1 MDYYDDFT
9 LNFSN
14 PLCSSTPNFLHSS
27 FLRSST
33 PNFLSSNPLHDLIS
47 YQSFDLS
54 YIVHNS
60 SVSNVDDNSN
70 VSQENRFL
78 TYVEDSVNHLT
89 FSVSHSRL
97 NKTNSRAYVDP
108 CSPSPISTV
117 SHSNVSQT
125 NRCWN
130 VSHRVLLNVSNSND
144 TSIQN
149 PISTETRVNP
159 YVHRPYCSC
168 EICLHSIR
176 LNADPSNINCHEIIG
191 FSFVHDTA
199 KQILSNQIQKH
210 YRRLTY
216 VTSQTHVRSS
226 EPQTMTT
233 VWNSHLLLGQ
243 PNTIIVCKKPVKFS
257 YIPCPYN
264 FAPSSM
270 NEFQTNPSPFDVLP
284 HTPSCKCSFT
294 CKHSLRPTD
303 LPNVP

>member
-1 MDYYDDFT
+1 MWFALLGVRLAFNTQNLTNWIYNQVIIITHLLLTQLYQILIVFLSYSDIDTEFQVSTSDETVDYYDDFT

-60 SVSNVDDNSN
+60 SVSNVDDNSKI
-70 VSQENRFL
+70 SQENRFL

-125 NRCWN
+125 NRSWN

-149 PISTETRVNP
+149 PISTETRKSL
-159 YVHRPYCSC
+159 Y
-168 EICLHSIR
+168 
-176 LNADPSNINCHEIIG
+176 
-191 FSFVHDTA
+191 
-199 KQILSNQIQKH
+199 
-210 YRRLTY
+210 
-216 VTSQTHVRSS
+216 TST
-226 EPQTMTT
+226 
-233 VWNSHLLLGQ
+233 LLL
-243 PNTIIVCKKPVKFS
+243 
-257 YIPCPYN
+257 
-264 FAPSSM
+264 M
-270 NEFQTNPSPFDVLP
+270 W
-284 HTPSCKCSFT
+284 
-294 CKHSLRPTD
+294 D
-303 LPNVP
+303 LLT